1 MALSSFLSDY
11 DLLRL
16 MMAGNE
22 EAFTIL
28 YRRRQGGI
36 YRFAIQMSGSESIA
50 EDVTQEVFL
59 LLMREAAGYDPERG
73 SLSAYLY
80 GIARNFVL
88 RRLQQDQR
96 FAAIDDEKIDL
107 HADGDR
113 FTARADL
120 LADLTKSE
128 TVELVRAAVLSLPP
142 RYREVVVLC
151 DLQEVNYAD
160 AAVIMGCAVG
170 TVRSRLHRARALLA
184 EKLRAT
190 VEEPRPVTT
199 ARCFA

>member
-1 MALSSFLSDY
+1 MALSTSLGDY
-11 DLLRL
+11 ELLRM
-16 MMAGNE
+16 MMAGDE
-22 EAFTIL
+22 GAFTTL
-28 YRRRQGGI
+28 YRRRQGAV

-59 LLMREAAGYDPERG
+59 LLMREAAGYDPTRA
-73 SLSAYLY
+73 SLSSYLY

-88 RRLQQDQR
+88 RRLHQEQR
-96 FAAIDDEKIDL
+96 FASIDDDHDTRGGAE
-107 HADGDR
+107 R
-113 FTARADL
+113 FAVGGDL
-120 LADLTKSE
+120 LADLTRGQMIE
-128 TVELVRAAVLSLPP
+128 FVRAAVLSLPP

-151 DLQEVNYAD
+151 DLQEISYSEA
-160 AAVIMGCAVG
+160 AAVLDCAIG

-190 VEEPRPVTT
+190 TDSDSQPATA